1 MTYQKIL
8 NFVDKNIIYLIILSY
23 LFCMFFFYFAPDYLI
38 SNKSMEIGYL
48 TGGDTKRYLLGSEQ
62 ILNLELPSR
71 KSYIG
76 YMLYI
81 AFFQYFKLN
90 LIYVVISQIFLSIL
104 ASLCIYE
111 ITKKLSNRLGG
122 VFCLF
127 LFLFYLPLQI
137 WNFYILTETLFI
149 CSIIFVLYF
158 IIFFKKKYI
167 PLIIILFIFTI
178 SIRPHGI
185 ILIPSFFLASLI
197 WAYIGNNFKIFWSII
212 LFICI
217 LLYPTISILNVYL
230 ADNNLENLMVT
241 APIIWGYKEMFSS
254 NKFII
259 SDTNNGDINSLL
271 IFLKNNTNIF
281 ISSFFKK
288 VWFFLARVRPYYS
301 DIHNFYLIFF
311 NIIYYPLA
319 IYGLIKLKSKNLLG
333 VILMYSL
340 LIFFTF
346 IAGLTFADWD
356 SRFSL
361 YITPIFFIF
370 ASIGLV
376 EIIGLRKDKKNS

>member
-8 NFVDKNIIYLIILSY
+8 SFVDKNIIYLIILSY
-23 LFCMFFFYFAPDYLI
+23 LFCMLFFYLAPDFMI
-38 SNKSMEIGYL
+38 SNKSMELGYL
-48 TGGDTKRYLLGSEQ
+48 TGGDTKRYLIGSEK

-76 YMLYI
+76 YILYI
-81 AFFQYFKLN
+81 AIFQYLKLN
-90 LIYVVISQIFLSIL
+90 LSYVVISQIFLSVL
-104 ASLCIYE
+104 ASLCIYK
-111 ITKKLSNRLGG
+111 ITKKLSNRFGG
-122 VFCLF
+122 IFCLF

-149 CSIIFVLYF
+149 CSIIYILFF
-158 IIFFKKKYI
+158 IIFFQKKYI

-217 LLYPTISILNVYL
+217 LTYPTILILNVYL
-230 ADNNLENLMVT
+230 ADNNLENLMPN
-241 APIIWGYKEMFSS
+241 APIIWGYKEMFNSTG
-254 NKFII
+254 FII
-259 SDTNNGDINSLL
+259 SDSSNGDIYSLL
-271 IFLKNNTNIF
+271 IFVKNNINIF

-288 VWFFLARVRPYYS
+288 VWFFLVRVRPYYS
-301 DIHNFYLIFF
+301 DFHNFYLIFF

-319 IYGLIKLKSKNLLG
+319 IYGFLKLKSKSLLG
-333 VILMYSL
+333 TILMYS
-340 LIFFTF
+340 IIVFFTF
-346 IAGLTFADWD
+346 TAGLTFADWD

-376 EIIGLRKDKKNS
+376 EIINLRKDKKNS